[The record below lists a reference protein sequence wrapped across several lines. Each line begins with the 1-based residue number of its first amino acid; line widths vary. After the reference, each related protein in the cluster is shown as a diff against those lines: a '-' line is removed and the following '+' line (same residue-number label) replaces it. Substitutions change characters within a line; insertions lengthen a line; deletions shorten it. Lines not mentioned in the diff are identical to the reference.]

1 MDGADALVVRR
12 HVKMVVAY
20 STIGVFS
27 SVPLLSTIFLLPS
40 YSMLAVEEKKK
51 KKKRKSYSFSV
62 GNLLLLSCARC
73 AHNH

>member
-1 MDGADALVVRR
+1 MVDGADALVVRR

-40 YSMLAVEEKKK
+40 YSMLAVEEEEEEEKK
-51 KKKRKSYSFSV
+51 
-62 GNLLLLSCARC
+62 LQL
-73 AHNH
+73 

>member
-1 MDGADALVVRR
+1 
-12 HVKMVVAY
+12 MVVAY

-51 KKKRKSYSFSV
+51 KKRKSYSFSV